1 MIDQQEVTYQRLFN
15 LCRFYCIPHSF
26 IFICFKLNMFIDFPL
41 YYYFYIR
48 NSNFMHK
55 VLFLGYFWV
64 TGLCFIELCFVSAK
78 MAAAPIGLSSSSRGG
93 GGGGGGDGRFFTWR
107 QMQGEEAVGFIRE
120 LLGSA
125 RRSSRKHISVIHYS
139 SSLTISSHN
148 AHATSTPW
156 YSCSLYND
164 THIFA
169 VFAYFYLFLAK
180 CFHLASHR
188 VYFSLVKGIVILSFC
203 FTNLH
208 VVPTYFLFLFKKIYI
223 LKEAPKRTKCIM
235 KVVYT
240 TCTIFSVY
248 WHTMFKCVISEFY
261 CSGKEI
267 WELLQMG
274 RLFMLVYKICI
285 SNLK

>member
-1 MIDQQEVTYQRLFN
+1 M
-15 LCRFYCIPHSF
+15 
-26 IFICFKLNMFIDFPL
+26 
-41 YYYFYIR
+41 
-48 NSNFMHK
+48 
-55 VLFLGYFWV
+55 
-64 TGLCFIELCFVSAK
+64 LCFVSAK
-78 MAAAPIGLSSSSRGG
+78 MAAAPVGLGSGSRGG

-125 RRSSRKHISVIHYS
+125 RRSSRKHISSVIHYS

-188 VYFSLVKGIVILSFC
+188 IYFSLVKGIVILSFC
-203 FTNLH
+203 FINLH
-208 VVPTYFLFLFKKIYI
+208 VVP
-223 LKEAPKRTKCIM
+223 KRTKRLI
-235 KVVYT
+235 KVVFTGT
-240 TCTIFSVY
+240 TCLNESFLNSTVVGKRF
-248 WHTMFKCVISEFY
+248 ENY
-261 CSGKEI
+261 CR
-267 WELLQMG
+267 WEDYLC
-274 RLFMLVYKICI
+274 LFMKLV
-285 SNLK
+285 